1 MENYKLMEDFIYII
15 LFLISIYFSYKYT
28 LIENALLNLTSSK
41 LKNMEQDGINT
52 KFWENIKSDAK
63 TYSTILIGDYFAN
76 GIGVLSLSVYFFN
89 HFGKYYE
96 FLGALISIICVIV
109 MGESL
114 PKRLGRQ
121 SVEKIL
127 RKNAKF
133 IKVSNILLRPM
144 VLFIEAISRLILT
157 ITKVGK
163 VSEPLI
169 TEEELKDFVSLSM
182 EEGIID
188 KSEVGII
195 ENVMGFKDCFAKDIM
210 TPRTDIVSLS
220 LDATYDDIKN
230 IIKEEYFSRMPVYDE
245 DLDNIVG
252 TLYVKDLFAV
262 DFVGTLRD
270 NKDILREANFTY
282 EYKPVSSLFTEMRH
296 KKISVSIV
304 SDEYGGTEGMITIED
319 ILEKI
324 VGEINDE
331 YDEEEDMDIIKLSNK
346 RYLVDGSTN
355 YEDLNHVLDTNLSSD
370 EFDSVGG
377 IIIEKIDRFPKK
389 GENIEIDGI
398 NFHIEEVSKNRI
410 DKVIVDLT
418 NKKN

>member
-1 MENYKLMEDFIYII
+1 MEDYIYII
-15 LFLISIYFSYKYT
+15 LFLISIFLSYKYT

-41 LKNMEQDGINT
+41 LKDMEQEGINT
-52 KFWENIKSDAK
+52 KFLEKIKSDAK

-76 GIGVLSLSVYFFN
+76 GIGVLSMSIYFFN
-89 HFGKYYE
+89 TFGKYYE
-96 FLGALISIICVIV
+96 LLGALISIIIVIV

-121 SVEKIL
+121 SVEDIL
-127 RKNAKF
+127 RKNIKF
-133 IKVSNILLRPM
+133 IKISNIVLRPL
-144 VLFIEAISRLILT
+144 VLFIEAISRIILT

-220 LDATYDDIKN
+220 LDSTYDDIKN

-296 KKISVSIV
+296 NKISVSIV

-331 YDEEEDMDIIKLSNK
+331 YDEEEDMDIIKLTNK

-355 YEDLNHVLDTNLSSD
+355 YEDLNHVLDTNLSS
-370 EFDSVGG
+370 EEYDSVGG
-377 IIIEKIDRFPKK
+377 IIIEKIDRFPEK

-398 NFHIEEVSKNRI
+398 NFHVEEVSKNRI
-410 DKVIVDLT
+410 DKVIVDIT

>member
-1 MENYKLMEDFIYII
+1 MEDYIYII
-15 LFLISIYFSYKYT
+15 LFLISIFLSYKYT

-41 LKNMEQDGINT
+41 LKDMEQEGINT
-52 KFWENIKSDAK
+52 KFLEKIKSDAK

-76 GIGVLSLSVYFFN
+76 GIGVLSMSIYFFN
-89 HFGKYYE
+89 TFGKYYE
-96 FLGALISIICVIV
+96 LLGALISIIIVIV
-109 MGESL
+109 IGESL

-121 SVEKIL
+121 SVEDIL
-127 RKNAKF
+127 RKNIKF
-133 IKVSNILLRPM
+133 IKISNIVLRPL
-144 VLFIEAISRLILT
+144 VLFIESISRLILT

-220 LDATYDDIKN
+220 LDSTYDDIKN

-252 TLYVKDLFAV
+252 TLYVKDLFAI

-296 KKISVSIV
+296 NKISVSIV

-331 YDEEEDMDIIKLSNK
+331 YDEEEDMDIIKLTNK

-355 YEDLNHVLDTNLSSD
+355 YEDLNHVLDTNLSS
-370 EFDSVGG
+370 EEYDSVGG
-377 IIIEKIDRFPKK
+377 IIIEKIDRFPEK

-398 NFHIEEVSKNRI
+398 NFLVEEVSKNRI
-410 DKVIVDLT
+410 DKVIVDTT

>member
-1 MENYKLMEDFIYII
+1 MEDYIYII
-15 LFLISIYFSYKYT
+15 LFLISIFLSYKYT

-41 LKNMEQDGINT
+41 LKDMEQEGINT
-52 KFWENIKSDAK
+52 KFLEKIKSDAK

-76 GIGVLSLSVYFFN
+76 GIGVLSMSIYFFN
-89 HFGKYYE
+89 TFGKYYE
-96 FLGALISIICVIV
+96 LLGALISIIIVIV

-121 SVEKIL
+121 SVEDIL
-127 RKNAKF
+127 RKNIKF
-133 IKVSNILLRPM
+133 IKISNIVLRPL
-144 VLFIEAISRLILT
+144 VLFIEAISRIILT

-220 LDATYDDIKN
+220 LDSTYDDIKN

-252 TLYVKDLFAV
+252 TLYVKDLFAI

-296 KKISVSIV
+296 NKISVSIV

-331 YDEEEDMDIIKLSNK
+331 YDEEEDMDIIKLTNK

-355 YEDLNHVLDTNLSSD
+355 YEDLNHVLDTNLSS
-370 EFDSVGG
+370 EEYDSVGG
-377 IIIEKIDRFPKK
+377 IIIEKIDRFPEK

-398 NFHIEEVSKNRI
+398 NFHVEEVSKNRI
-410 DKVIVDLT
+410 DKVIVDIT

>member
-1 MENYKLMEDFIYII
+1 MEDYIYII
-15 LFLISIYFSYKYT
+15 LFLISIFLSYKYT

-41 LKNMEQDGINT
+41 LKDMEQEGINT
-52 KFWENIKSDAK
+52 KFLEKIKSDAK

-76 GIGVLSLSVYFFN
+76 GIGVLSMSIYFFN
-89 HFGKYYE
+89 TFGKYYE
-96 FLGALISIICVIV
+96 LLGALISIIIVIV

-121 SVEKIL
+121 SVEDIL
-127 RKNAKF
+127 RKNIKF
-133 IKVSNILLRPM
+133 IKISNIVLRPL
-144 VLFIEAISRLILT
+144 VLFIESISRLILT

-220 LDATYDDIKN
+220 LDSTYDDIKN

-252 TLYVKDLFAV
+252 TLYVKDLFAI

-296 KKISVSIV
+296 NKISVSIV

-331 YDEEEDMDIIKLSNK
+331 YDEEEDMDIIKLTNK

-355 YEDLNHVLDTNLSSD
+355 YEDLNHVLDTNLSS
-370 EFDSVGG
+370 EEYDSVGG
-377 IIIEKIDRFPKK
+377 IIIEKIDRFPEK

-398 NFHIEEVSKNRI
+398 NFLVEEVSKNRI
-410 DKVIVDLT
+410 DKVIVDIT

>member
-1 MENYKLMEDFIYII
+1 MEDYIYII
-15 LFLISIYFSYKYT
+15 LFLISIFLSYKYT

-41 LKNMEQDGINT
+41 LKDMEQEGINT
-52 KFWENIKSDAK
+52 KFLEKIKSDAK

-76 GIGVLSLSVYFFN
+76 GIGVLSMSIYFFN
-89 HFGKYYE
+89 TFGKYYE
-96 FLGALISIICVIV
+96 LLGALISIIIVIV

-121 SVEKIL
+121 SVEDIL
-127 RKNAKF
+127 RKNIKF
-133 IKVSNILLRPM
+133 IKISNIVLRPL

-220 LDATYDDIKN
+220 LDSTYDDIKN

-252 TLYVKDLFAV
+252 TLYVKDLFAI

-296 KKISVSIV
+296 NKISVSIV

-331 YDEEEDMDIIKLSNK
+331 YDEEEDMDIIKLTNK

-355 YEDLNHVLDTNLSSD
+355 YEDLNHLLDTNLSS
-370 EFDSVGG
+370 EEYDSVGG
-377 IIIEKIDRFPKK
+377 IIIEKIDRFPEK

-398 NFHIEEVSKNRI
+398 NFHVEEVSKNRI
-410 DKVIVDLT
+410 DKVIVDIT

>member
-1 MENYKLMEDFIYII
+1 MEDYIYII
-15 LFLISIYFSYKYT
+15 LFLISIFLSYKYT
-28 LIENALLNLTSSK
+28 LIENALLNITSSK
-41 LKNMEQDGINT
+41 IKDMEQEGINK
-52 KFWENIKSDAK
+52 KFLEKIKSDAK

-76 GIGVLSLSVYFFN
+76 GIGVLSMSIYFFN
-89 HFGKYYE
+89 TFGKYYE
-96 FLGALISIICVIV
+96 LLGALISIIIVIV

-121 SVEKIL
+121 SVEDIL
-127 RKNAKF
+127 RKNIKF
-133 IKVSNILLRPM
+133 IKISNIVLRPL
-144 VLFIEAISRLILT
+144 VLFIEAISRIILT

-252 TLYVKDLFAV
+252 TLYVKDLFAI

-296 KKISVSIV
+296 NKISVSIV

-331 YDEEEDMDIIKLSNK
+331 YDEEEDMDIIKLTNK

-355 YEDLNHVLDTNLSSD
+355 YEDLNHVLDTNLSS
-370 EFDSVGG
+370 EEYDSVGG
-377 IIIEKIDRFPKK
+377 IIIEKIDRFPEK

-398 NFHIEEVSKNRI
+398 NFHVEEVSKNRI
-410 DKVIVDLT
+410 DKVIVDIT

>member
-1 MENYKLMEDFIYII
+1 MEDYIYII
-15 LFLISIYFSYKYT
+15 LFLISIFLSYKYT

-41 LKNMEQDGINT
+41 LKDMEQEGINT
-52 KFWENIKSDAK
+52 KFLEKIKSDAK

-76 GIGVLSLSVYFFN
+76 GIGVLSMSIYFFN
-89 HFGKYYE
+89 TFGKYYE
-96 FLGALISIICVIV
+96 LLGALISIIIVIV
-109 MGESL
+109 IGESL

-121 SVEKIL
+121 SVEDIL
-127 RKNAKF
+127 RKNIKF
-133 IKVSNILLRPM
+133 IKISNIVLRPL
-144 VLFIEAISRLILT
+144 VLFIESISRLILT

-220 LDATYDDIKN
+220 LDSTYDDIKN

-252 TLYVKDLFAV
+252 TLYVKDLFAI

-296 KKISVSIV
+296 NKISVSIV

-331 YDEEEDMDIIKLSNK
+331 YDEEEDMDIIKLTNK

-355 YEDLNHVLDTNLSSD
+355 YEDLNHVLDTNLSS
-370 EFDSVGG
+370 EEYDSVGG
-377 IIIEKIDRFPKK
+377 IIIEKIDRFPEK

-398 NFHIEEVSKNRI
+398 NFLVEEVSKNRI
-410 DKVIVDLT
+410 DKVIVDIT